1 MSHSNNLNQLRK
13 TLQSLENT
21 EIPAKFLS
29 DTQKAGS
36 ASASAAAVHG
46 ADSSSENQHQLVQ
59 RYKGARDEYL
69 RRRIE
74 QAVCAHVASFD
85 GNSFPDVDDIPS
97 DAELLT
103 LQQRQEQVKEQVLQ
117 AASQVQTNLAVL
129 KQKYANF
136 VTQREEL
143 QGILQEMEASGRTET
158 LDDNGNDDDDDDTGE
173 VVDEQFFA
181 QQEERLVELQRRKVE
196 LQADLARVQQENTT
210 MQKATKEG
218 KEQVDRMQ
226 SETNDEKIDLTTET
240 REKLQ
245 AKNNEMKQQVARME
259 EISVFYSS
267 LSSVMEE
274 LGGIKVLSVDEAPAE
289 ADEDLLLTV
298 QVLQE
303 HEIQVGLKQVD
314 DKDNNTRRRNNNQD
328 SLRLVRANF
337 LTDTLVQAP
346 PVPEQDDSL
355 DDNDDAAPLL
365 EMKIPDM
372 TDLVRLAENLPAG
385 EDLRFVLRETMARIT
400 VTKARVAELALLKT
414 LALTKIGK
422 SYHTGNSF
430 GGEDQDV
437 VCSLNDEQMTVVLR
451 LTPDCPVS
459 AGSVYMEQL
468 VGCGGWKDEK
478 VQEIKE
484 NIHAQQFSSPVALLR
499 AVKAEI
505 ARMAQAGMVLPRTP
519 TMPVRRAA

>member
-1 MSHSNNLNQLRK
+1 MSRFHNLNQLRE

-21 EIPAKFLS
+21 EIPQKFLS
-29 DTQKAGS
+29 DTQKAGGS
-36 ASASAAAVHG
+36 ALHAS
-46 ADSSSENQHQLVQ
+46 DSSSSSSSSENQQQLVQ

-85 GNSFPDVDDIPS
+85 GQSFPHVDEFPS
-97 DAELLT
+97 DAERAV
-103 LQQRQEQVKEQVLQ
+103 LQQRQEQVKQQVLQ
-117 AASQVQTNLAVL
+117 SASQIQTNLVDL

-143 QGILQEMEASGRTET
+143 QGILQEMEASGRTE
-158 LDDNGNDDDDDDTGE
+158 DNDDDDDAGE

-181 QQEERLVELQRRKVE
+181 QQEERLFDLQRRKAE
-196 LQADLARVQQENTT
+196 LQTELARVQQENTI

-218 KEQVDRMQ
+218 KEQLDRMQ

-240 REKLQ
+240 GEKLQ
-245 AKNNEMKQQVARME
+245 AKNDEMQQQVARMD

-314 DKDNNTRRRNNNQD
+314 DKDNNSNNQD

-337 LTDTLVQAP
+337 LTCTLVQAP
-346 PVPEQDDSL
+346 PVQEQDDSL
-355 DDNDDAAPLL
+355 HTEKLENDAAPLL
-365 EMKIPDM
+365 EMDIPDLA
-372 TDLVRLAENLPAG
+372 DLVRIAENLPAG

-451 LTPDCPVS
+451 LTPDCPIT

-468 VGCGGWKDEK
+468 VGCGGWKDEA

-484 NIHAQQFSSPVALLR
+484 RIHAQQFSSPVALLR

-505 ARMAQAGMVLPRTP
+505 ARMAQAGMVLPTTP
-519 TMPVRRAA
+519 TMPGRRAVA

>member
-1 MSHSNNLNQLRK
+1 MSRSHNLNQLRE

-29 DTQKAGS
+29 DTKNAGS
-36 ASASAAAVHG
+36 TAALHG
-46 ADSSSENQHQLVQ
+46 ADSSSENQQQQLVR

-85 GNSFPDVDDIPS
+85 GKHFPEVDDVPSDVDR
-97 DAELLT
+97 LT
-103 LQQRQEQVKEQVLQ
+103 LEQRQAQVKQQVLS
-117 AASQVQTNLAVL
+117 AASQVQTNLVAL

-143 QGILQEMEASGRTET
+143 QGILQEMEASGRNDST
-158 LDDNGNDDDDDDTGE
+158 LEDQNENDDDAGE
-173 VVDEQFFA
+173 PVDEQFFA

-226 SETNDEKIDLTTET
+226 SETSDEKVELTAESG
-240 REKLQ
+240 EKLQ
-245 AKNNEMKQQVARME
+245 AKNDEMQQQVARME

-289 ADEDLLLTV
+289 ADEDLILTV

-314 DKDNNTRRRNNNQD
+314 DKDNNNRRRNSNQD

-346 PVPEQDDSL
+346 PVQEHNDSI
-355 DDNDDAAPLL
+355 DNDEAAPLL

-372 TDLVRLAENLPAG
+372 ADLVRLAENLPAG

-459 AGSVYMEQL
+459 ASSVYMEQL
-468 VGCGGWKDEK
+468 VGVGGWQEEK

-484 NIHAQQFSSPVALLR
+484 RIDAQQFSSPVALLR

-505 ARMAQAGMVLPRTP
+505 ARMAEGGMVLPRTP
-519 TMPVRRAA
+519 TMPLRRAA

>member
-1 MSHSNNLNQLRK
+1 MSRSHNLNQLRE

-29 DTQKAGS
+29 DTKKAGS
-36 ASASAAAVHG
+36 AVHG
-46 ADSSSENQHQLVQ
+46 ADSSSDNQHQQQLVQ

-85 GNSFPDVDDIPS
+85 GQRFPDVDAVPS
-97 DAELLT
+97 AAELST
-103 LQQRQEQVKEQVLQ
+103 LQQRQEQVKQQVLQ
-117 AASQVQTNLAVL
+117 AASQVQTNLVGL

-143 QGILQEMEASGRTET
+143 QGILQEMEASGRTGT
-158 LDDNGNDDDDDDTGE
+158 LDQNDNDDDDAGE

-181 QQEERLVELQRRKVE
+181 QQEERLVDLQRRKAE

-226 SETNDEKIDLTTET
+226 SETSDEKFDLTTET
-240 REKLQ
+240 GEKLQ
-245 AKNNEMKQQVARME
+245 ANNDEMQQQVARME

-314 DKDNNTRRRNNNQD
+314 DKDNNTRRRSNNQD
-328 SLRLVRANF
+328 SLRLVCANF
-337 LTDTLVQAP
+337 LTGTLIQAP
-346 PVPEQDDSL
+346 PVQEHDDSL
-355 DDNDDAAPLL
+355 DDDAAAPLL
-365 EMKIPDM
+365 EMKIPDLA
-372 TDLVRLAENLPAG
+372 DLVRLAENLPAG

-484 NIHAQQFSSPVALLR
+484 RIHAQHFSSPVALLR

-505 ARMAQAGMVLPRTP
+505 ARMAQAGMVLPTTP
-519 TMPVRRAA
+519 TMPVRRPA